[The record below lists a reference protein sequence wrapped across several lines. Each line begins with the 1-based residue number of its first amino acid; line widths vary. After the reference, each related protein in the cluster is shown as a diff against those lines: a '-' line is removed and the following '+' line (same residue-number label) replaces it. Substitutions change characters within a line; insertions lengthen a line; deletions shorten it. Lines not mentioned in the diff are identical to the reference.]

1 MEVKKNQD
9 EKYTDEEFDAL
20 LKLAITKMREQEL
33 QYYDSIMEDIE
44 ERYKDIKLDLEKK
57 IWNLIKNY

>member
-20 LKLAITKMREQEL
+20 LKFAITKMREQEL
-33 QYYDSIMEDIE
+33 QYYDSIMEEIE
-44 ERYKDIKLDLEKK
+44 DKYKNIKPDLENK

>member
-1 MEVKKNQD
+1 
-9 EKYTDEEFDAL
+9 
-20 LKLAITKMREQEL
+20 MREQEL

>member
-1 MEVKKNQD
+1 MEVKKSQD

-44 ERYKDIKLDLEKK
+44 EKYKDIKPDLEKK